1 MRLCEFREADRLCE
15 GETIPFSKYCKTHH
29 DNIVNEMKR
38 VRKENSQKEEIERK
52 HDFST
57 LKEANIAGH
66 VRSIRLE
73 IGDSVRIDG
82 EQLAANMLGA
92 MPTLNQ
98 ADRLKII
105 MSAQDMMQHNF
116 KDKPELIELLA
127 IEQFFQ
133 TCLEISKS
141 LVQLKKTK
149 LGIQTKDAIIKASV
163 ESRERER
170 KVKTKQSL
178 DNIKVTKG
186 NGEKVFSHTALD
198 LVKDVFYVSE
208 ALDKDSAKLMKK
220 LCDRILVS
228 SELDA
233 LDKEAMVELFDKPLF
248 VPLKKFI
255 TFK

>member
-1 MRLCEFREADRLCE
+1 MKEA
-15 GETIPFSKYCKTHH
+15 
-29 DNIVNEMKR
+29 KR
-38 VRKENSQKEEIERK
+38 VRKENSAVQESERK

-66 VRSIRLE
+66 IRSIRLE

-98 ADRLKII
+98 ADRLRII

-116 KDKPELIELLA
+116 GEKPELLELLA

-163 ESRERER
+163 ESKERER

-178 DNIKVTKG
+178 DNIKVTKV

-233 LDKEAMVELFDKPLF
+233 LDKEAMVELFNKPLF

-255 TFK
+255 TFR